1 MRGFIRRL
9 EGDQI
14 DARLAAEVRG
24 RLRTFHVLVK
34 ELPEYRFVDLYE
46 TAVYHAG
53 GLGITATIESDHRE
67 ES

>member
-1 MRGFIRRL
+1 MRGFLRRL

-24 RLRTFHVLVK
+24 RLRTFHLLVK

-46 TAVYHAG
+46 AAVHHAG
-53 GLGITATIESDHRE
+53 GLGITATIEDHRE